1 MAKSEQQQLEYDRAL
16 KSAKFK
22 LEFTL
27 DNERA
32 LLRIRGGSEK
42 LKAAQS
48 FWDRLERIEKK
59 ETMEEFT
66 PGMFSYV
73 DAIYEPTWQGLG
85 ESHVNTHIDKKRKG
99 INYGHQ

>member
-1 MAKSEQQQLEYDRAL
+1 MGKSNEQQLEYDRAL
-16 KSAKFK
+16 KNAKVK
-22 LEFTL
+22 LEFIL

-32 LLRIRGGSEK
+32 LLRVRSGAEK

-48 FWDRLERIEKK
+48 FWDRLERIETKQS
-59 ETMEEFT
+59 MEDFT
-66 PGMFSYV
+66 PGMFSYI
-73 DAIYEPTWQGLG
+73 DGIYEKTWQGLG